1 MSAVCLHS
9 CRKFNCLFAYLKV
22 HQLFV
27 YIVAVNSAV
36 CLHIRRCI
44 SCLFTLRAIITKQMS
59 PVYLHII
66 MNVNCLFTYLK
77 MCQLFVYLLLELSQ
91 SKIIQFLRQKLT
103 SGFFIFSARKFK
115 WDFLKFLK
123 HYAHKDYEKCSIAL
137 MNRHHLFPLHS
148 SNAFSFIDFS
158 YFFTSEVNKGQ
169 REIKTVEV

>member
-1 MSAVCLHS
+1 MLAVCLHNCS
-9 CRKFNCLFAYLKV
+9 KF
-22 HQLFV
+22 
-27 YIVAVNSAV
+27 S
-36 CLHIRRCI
+36 
-44 SCLFTLRAIITKQMS
+44 
-59 PVYLHII
+59 
-66 MNVNCLFTYLK
+66 CLFTYLK

-148 SNAFSFIDFS
+148 SNAFSFMYFS
-158 YFFTSEVNKGQ
+158 YFFFLQ
-169 REIKTVEV
+169 RSTKVREKSKPLKFRKLTFIFIQNYYFS